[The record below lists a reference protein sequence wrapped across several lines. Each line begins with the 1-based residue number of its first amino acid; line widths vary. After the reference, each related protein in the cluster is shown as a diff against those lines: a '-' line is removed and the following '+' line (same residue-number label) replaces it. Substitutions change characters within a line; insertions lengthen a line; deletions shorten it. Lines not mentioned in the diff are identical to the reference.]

1 MKSTQLPFNLIAIS
15 NFLQAIEDGNL
26 DEVVEE
32 VAKKPKKPKKR
43 KSEAGGGAG
52 GSGMSTPSR
61 KKMSLNSP
69 PDIDDGGSE
78 PKEKKRRGRPPL
90 EKHQPNPPRLTRV
103 MKKLYNIVVNYKDR

>member
-1 MKSTQLPFNLIAIS
+1 M
-15 NFLQAIEDGNL
+15 

-32 VAKKPKKPKKR
+32 VGKKPKKPKKR
-43 KSEAGGGAG
+43 KSEAAGGAG
-52 GSGMSTPSR
+52 SSGMPTPSR
-61 KKMSLNSP
+61 KKMPQSSP
-69 PDIDDGGSE
+69 PGFDDVGVE